1 MVLGKL
7 DFLMQKKKKNEI
19 PYLTLYSKINSKL
32 SKLIKDLNARSEIV
46 KLLEESIEKPFVILT
61 LALTMIS

>member
-7 DFLMQKKKKNEI
+7 DIHMQKNEI
-19 PYLTLYSKINSKL
+19 PYLTPYSKIKSKL
-32 SKLIKDLNARSEIV
+32 SKLIKDLNARSEII
-46 KLLEESIEKPFVILT
+46 KLLEESTEKLCVILT